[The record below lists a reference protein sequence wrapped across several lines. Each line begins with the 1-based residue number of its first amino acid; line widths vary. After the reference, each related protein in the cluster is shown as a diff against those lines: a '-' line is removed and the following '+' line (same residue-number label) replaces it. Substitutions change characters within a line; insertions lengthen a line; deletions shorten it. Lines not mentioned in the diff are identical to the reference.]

1 MANSFGSDIIFETPD
16 PKSAALFYVE
26 QLGFAITDETSDLV
40 CLSGPSIN
48 LYIERGRPLGPV
60 MEVMVDDVEAAK
72 RRLAAA
78 GAEIVKDE
86 PDVPRCYIR
95 DPYGLMYNL
104 RRRS

>member
-1 MANSFGSDIIFETPD
+1 VANSFGGDIIFEAPD
-16 PKSAALFYVE
+16 PKKAALFYVE
-26 QLGFAITDETSDLV
+26 QLGFAITDETPDLV
-40 CLSGPSIN
+40 CLSGPNIN

-72 RRLAAA
+72 QRLAAF

-86 PDVPRCYIR
+86 PEVPRCYVR

-104 RRRS
+104 RRRG